1 MDLHDFRQRIWSLFS
16 RGVLTNKDGS
26 GKIRKVQTELYLG
39 DVRENVE
46 HFEPYGF
53 TSEPFTGAETL
64 TMSIDGDRCHTI
76 AICVADRRYRLKG
89 LKDGEVAIFDD
100 QKQMVKL
107 SRDGIDVETPKDIRV
122 KVSGNASVIVGGDAT
137 VNVANQT
144 TLTCPTVTANASSG
158 ITFNTPILKVSGLI
172 QGAGG
177 LTISGGSGALVNGS
191 LTTTGDVVANGISLE
206 GHTHGGVESGPSNT
220 GAPQ

>member
-1 MDLHDFRQRIWSLFS
+1 MDLQDFRQRIWSLFS

-26 GKIRKVQTELYLG
+26 GKLRKIQTELYAY

-100 QKQMVKL
+100 QGQKVKL

-122 KVSGNASVIVGGDAT
+122 NVSGNAT
-137 VNVANQT
+137 VNVAKQT
-144 TLTCPTVTANASSG
+144 TLTCPTVTANASKG

-172 QGAGG
+172 QGSGG
-177 LTISGGSGALVNGS
+177 LTISGGGGAKVDGS
-191 LTTTGDVVANGISLE
+191 LKTTGDVVANGISLD
-206 GHTHGGVESGPSNT
+206 GHTHGGVESGPSST
-220 GAPQ
+220 GGPQ